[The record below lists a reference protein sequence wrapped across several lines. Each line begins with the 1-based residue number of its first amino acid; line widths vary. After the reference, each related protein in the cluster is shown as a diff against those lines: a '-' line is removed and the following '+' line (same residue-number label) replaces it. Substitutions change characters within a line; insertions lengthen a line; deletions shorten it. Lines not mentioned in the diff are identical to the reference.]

1 MVPAQVL
8 AVFSFFRQLL
18 NHAPGMTQY
27 MPWDRALFPWVS
39 VDDPVLWQGDCLQLF
54 STGRSQG
61 THGGVSGARQD
72 GSAPVPSGSL
82 LHKARLSLRPGLSGM
97 PLSAVGK
104 ALRLLGTQ
112 MQASWG
118 LEVWQV

>member
-1 MVPAQVL
+1 
-8 AVFSFFRQLL
+8 
-18 NHAPGMTQY
+18 
-27 MPWDRALFPWVS
+27 MPRDRALFPGVS
-39 VDDPVLWQGDCLQLF
+39 ADDPALWQGDCLQSF

-61 THGGVSGARQD
+61 THARVSGARQD

-82 LHKARLSLRPGLSGM
+82 LRKARLSHHAGLSGM

-112 MQASWG
+112 MQVSWG
-118 LEVWQV
+118 LEVWRGVA